1 MIKQN
6 QKVRKSLKGQI
17 DAKLQQDFPINAL
30 NQATT
35 EKTHAWSETSTKNNL
50 NTFVFLYW

>member
-6 QKVRKSLKGQI
+6 QKVRKSSKGQI
-17 DAKLQQDFPINAL
+17 DTKLQQDFPINAL
-30 NQATT
+30 NQTVT
-35 EKTHAWSETSTKNNL
+35 EKAQLWLETSTKNNL